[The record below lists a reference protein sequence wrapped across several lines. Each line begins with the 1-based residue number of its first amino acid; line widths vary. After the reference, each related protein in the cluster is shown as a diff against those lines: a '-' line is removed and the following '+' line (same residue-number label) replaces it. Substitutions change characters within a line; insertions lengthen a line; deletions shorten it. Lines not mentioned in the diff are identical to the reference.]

1 MICQLEAERECRGSD
16 YFRLAGGPLRRCNF
30 SSRPLSTVGEA
41 TEKQFHRISGDI
53 LGGICALAAIVWISL
68 QFLTIAGLTVVVAV
82 VALAGHC

>member
-1 MICQLEAERECRGSD
+1 
-16 YFRLAGGPLRRCNF
+16 
-30 SSRPLSTVGEA
+30 VGEA